1 MEMRYFDS
9 DGVEI
14 AFLDEGQGDPVIL
27 VHGFASTAA
36 VNWVNTSWTEALKRA
51 GRRVVALDNRGHG
64 ASGKLYE
71 QDAYGAE
78 LMAEDVRRLMD
89 HLAIARADFIGYSM
103 GARISAFLAINHP
116 ERVRRVVFGG
126 LGSGM
131 VEGVGDPEP
140 IASALEAP
148 SLDAVSHQQGRAFR
162 LFAEQT
168 GSDLSALAA
177 CMRGGRRKITREMV
191 ATIRSPVLVAVG
203 ETDKI
208 AGSAEE
214 LASLIPGA
222 EVLVIPR
229 RDHMKA
235 VGDRVFKE
243 TTLAFLS
250 RKD

>member
-1 MEMRYFDS
+1 MQRFDS
-9 DGVEI
+9 DGTEI
-14 AFLDEGQGDPVIL
+14 AFLDEGEGDPLVL
-27 VHGFASTAA
+27 VHGFASTAV
-36 VNWVNTSWTEALKRA
+36 VNWVNTGWTEALKRA

-64 ASGKLYE
+64 RSEKLYDKE
-71 QDAYGAE
+71 AYGAA

-89 HLAIARADFIGYSM
+89 HLAIARAGVIGYSM

-116 ERVRRVVFGG
+116 DRVKRVVFGG

-131 VEGVGDPEP
+131 IEGVGDPEP

-148 SLDAVSHQQGRAFR
+148 SIDMVSDPQGRAFR
-162 LFAEQT
+162 VFAEQT
-168 GSDLSALAA
+168 GGDLKALAA

-203 ETDKI
+203 ETDDI
-208 AGSAEE
+208 AGSAQG
-214 LASLIPGA
+214 LADLIPGA
-222 EVLVIPR
+222 EALVIPR

-243 TTLAFLS
+243 GAISFLS
-250 RKD
+250 RPE